1 LSRACLGKK
10 IVFTYKWLKKTV
22 LTRFRDAFGLL
33 NQAQDNLTLPGFAGC
48 DRAFAYRTIGDPCRR
63 WEKRSFKKPFWAIYK
78 LIKNDHFT
86 KTGSGQT

>member
-1 LSRACLGKK
+1 M

-63 WEKRSFKKPFWAIYK
+63 
-78 LIKNDHFT
+78 
-86 KTGSGQT
+86 